1 MHGMDIR
8 IEPLKSRHDVTKLN
22 LTFHFLFAFCI
33 NIDLSIQ
40 THITCIVH
48 DLSALKVAR
57 KIQVMGSL
65 LLDD

>member
-48 DLSALKVAR
+48 DLSVLKV
-57 KIQVMGSL
+57 V
-65 LLDD
+65 